1 MFDKSAGAEKNEETG
16 AGTTR
21 VLSLSDILYRSE
33 ANSDSSHDMSRSER
47 EDSDYDEE
55 LELDIQTSLS
65 DDEGR
70 DPDSN
75 AMRGSLN
82 LRIHRVG
89 DDKPMENTVDNAS
102 SGTASSS
109 QNDRTS
115 YQVSYEIMVL
125 LILQKKNKLS
135 TLNAFLSE
143 YLAFMLCHTLP

>member
-1 MFDKSAGAEKNEETG
+1 MFDKSAGSEKNEETG

-70 DPDSN
+70 DPESN

-89 DDKPMENTVDNAS
+89 DDDKPMENTVDNAS

-115 YQVSYEIMVL
+115 YQVSFKIMVL
-125 LILQKKNKLS
+125 LYSFKVKQI
-135 TLNAFLSE
+135 
-143 YLAFMLCHTLP
+143 